1 MDFLCLERQLAP
13 ESNKLTGGEEQQVQ
27 ESREGKLVST
37 KFFVN
42 KHYMNKQVDFMMD
55 DRNYFFLDVD
65 VSSLDILMP
74 EVRTFSVWA
83 GKYYIFETTNFVPL
97 NVK

>member
-13 ESNKLTGGEEQQVQ
+13 ESNKLTGGEEQQAQ
-27 ESREGKLVST
+27 ESREGKVVST

-42 KHYMNKQVDFMMD
+42 KRYMNKQCQVAFMID

-65 VSSLDILMP
+65 VSRCEGVQKKLINIYNN
-74 EVRTFSVWA
+74 
-83 GKYYIFETTNFVPL
+83 K
-97 NVK
+97 

>member
-1 MDFLCLERQLAP
+1 MLERQLAP
-13 ESNKLTGGEEQQVQ
+13 ESNKLTGGEEQQAQ
-27 ESREGKLVST
+27 ESREGKVVST

-42 KHYMNKQVDFMMD
+42 EHLMNKQCQVAFMID

-65 VSSLDILMP
+65 VSGLYPMP

-83 GKYYIFETTNFVPL
+83 VKSYIF
-97 NVK
+97 